1 MQSLPAALLPLGAW
15 SQFVTW
21 VASPDPNKPGKLKK
35 FPTSWMTGDVVDAH
49 VAAFWTSALT
59 AIAMAPTQNRGSGS
73 GAGFVV
79 TDADPYFFLDI
90 DGAYDP
96 VTGQWSSVA
105 VDICNRLSGAAVE
118 VSMSGTGLHII
129 GRCAKPVDHNCK
141 NTPKGLE
148 LYTRARFVA
157 LTGINAVGNADHDC
171 TAALA
176 GVIADYFPKT
186 ATGDWADWTVE
197 AVEGYTGPAD
207 DDALIAKA
215 VAAGTRHAAAVFA
228 ADITFSDL
236 WTGNVDALAR
246 KWPSTTGKAYD
257 MSSADMALANQLAF
271 WTGKNCERMQTLME
285 RSALKRDKWYVRPTY
300 LSDTILQA
308 CAFVQKV
315 YSSAPGPKPLMAPA
329 TVEEMLAAAS
339 KTGRKLRDAGREF
352 MGPVEQLDYFAGCF
366 YDNTSDRVYSLPKNT
381 EFKKGAFD
389 VNYGGHMFIL
399 DPAAQKSTDSAWEAF
414 TRSRVNIPPIVDA
427 LCFRP
432 ELPAGELVNDG
443 SRVYA
448 NSYVPYTP
456 RLVEGDPG
464 KFLRHLEK
472 MLPDANDRA
481 QLIAYMAA
489 VKQYPGRKFQWWPVI
504 QGVEGNGKSLIGAV
518 MTYAIGQEYT
528 HAPNAHAM
536 ARDGNKF
543 NGWIYRKLLVIV
555 EEICLT
561 TKRDFL
567 DEFKVIVTNERIP
580 IERKGQDQINGDNRA
595 NGFLFTNYKDG
606 VPISV
611 DTRRYGIFYTA
622 QQEPEDLARCGMT
635 ASYFAD
641 LWDWIYGREEYAHLG
656 ANYGAA
662 VVSNY
667 LQSYAIPDA
676 LNPAGLSSRAPVTTS
691 TAEALVVS
699 LGRVEQE
706 ILDAIDEGRV
716 GFAGG
721 WVSSKYLD
729 QLLEQIRAP
738 IPRGKRRGV
747 MKALG
752 YDYHPALR
760 EGRVNDT
767 VLPDN
772 AKPRLYVKEGHEAL
786 GCIVPHMVAKLYSQ
800 AQEPGTSRE
809 TAAVVLAF
817 NPPRVLT
824 APSTQTTG

>member
-15 SQFVTW
+15 PQFITW
-21 VASPDPNKPGKLKK
+21 VAAPNANKPGKLQK
-35 FPTSWMTGDVVDAH
+35 FPSSWMTGDIVDAH
-49 VAAFWTSALT
+49 ATAFWTSALT
-59 AIAMAPTQNRGSGS
+59 AIAMAPTQNRGYGS
-73 GAGFVV
+73 GAGFVF

-96 VTGQWSSVA
+96 VTGQWSAVA
-105 VDICNRLSGAAVE
+105 IDICNRLAGAAVE
-118 VSMSGTGLHII
+118 VSLSGTGLHII
-129 GRCAKPVDHNCK
+129 GRCVKPVAHNCK

-148 LYTRARFVA
+148 LYTTKRFVA
-157 LTGINAVGNADHDC
+157 LTGINTQGNADHDC

-176 GVIADYFPKT
+176 GVIADYFAPT
-186 ATGDWADWTVE
+186 ATGDWDGWTLE
-197 AVEGYTGPAD
+197 PVEGYTGPAE

-215 VAAGTRHAAAVFA
+215 IAAGTRHAAAVFA
-228 ADITFSDL
+228 ADVTFQDL
-236 WTGNVDALAR
+236 WTANAETLAR

-257 MSSADMALANQLAF
+257 ASSADMALANQLAF
-271 WTGKNCERMQTLME
+271 WTGKNCDRMQRLME
-285 RSALKRDKWYVRPTY
+285 RSALARDKWYVRPTY
-300 LSDTILQA
+300 LADTITQA

-315 YSSAPGPKPLMAPA
+315 YTTAPGPKPLVAPPTA
-329 TVEEMLAAAS
+329 EVMLAAAT
-339 KTGRKLRDAGREF
+339 KTGRKVRAADREY
-352 MGPVEQLDYFAGCF
+352 MGPVEQLEFFAGCF
-366 YDNTSDRVYSLPKNT
+366 YDNTSDRVYSLAKNT

-414 TRSRVNIPPIVDA
+414 TRSRVNVPPIVDA

-432 ELPAGELVNDG
+432 ELPAGELVEDG
-443 SRVYA
+443 ARVYA

-464 KFLRHLEK
+464 PFLRHLEK
-472 MLPDANDRA
+472 MLPNEDDRA
-481 QLIAYMAA
+481 KLLAYMAA

-504 QGVEGNGKSLIGAV
+504 QGVEGNGKSLIGAI
-518 MTYAIGQEYT
+518 MTHAVGQEYT

-555 EEICLT
+555 EEISLS

-580 IERKGQDQINGDNRA
+580 IEKKGQDQINGDNRA

-622 QQEPEDLARCGMT
+622 QQEVEHLARAGMT
-635 ASYFAD
+635 ATYFAD
-641 LWDWIYGREEYAHLG
+641 LWDWVYGRGAYAGWG

-662 VVSNY
+662 VVCNY
-667 LQSYAIPDA
+667 LQNYPIPDE
-676 LNPAGLSSRAPVTTS
+676 LNPAGLASRAPVTTS

-706 ILDAIDEGRV
+706 ILDAIDEGRP

-729 QLLEQIRAP
+729 ALLEQIRAP
-738 IPRGKRRGV
+738 IPRNKRRG
-747 MKALG
+747 MMRALG
-752 YDYHPALR
+752 YDFHPALR
-760 EGRVNDT
+760 EGRVNDQ

-772 AKPRLYVKEGHEAL
+772 AKPRLYIKDGHADA
-786 GCIVPHMVAKLYSQ
+786 GVIVPHMVAKLYSQ
-800 AQEPGTSRE
+800 AQEPGNAQAVS
-809 TAAVVLAF
+809 AVVLAF
-817 NPPRVLT
+817 NPP
-824 APSTQTTG
+824 AKAG